1 MKGSRPSQAPLTA
14 DNDLSKTA
22 ETLAVIDAMVDGLND
37 HDIDRMDR
45 FFSKSFRWIGNAGCG
60 HKVGLSEFQ
69 ENWQRPFQNA
79 FSDKVC
85 VDEARV
91 TQGEWCS
98 AFGRQEAVHSGR
110 LYGHPSNSEKN

>member
-14 DNDLSKTA
+14 DNDLSKTT

-60 HKVGLSEFQ
+60 HKVGLNEFQ

-91 TQGEWCS
+91 TQGMVLCFWS
-98 AFGRQEAVHSGR
+98 PRGGAFRQ
-110 LYGHPSNSEKN
+110 LYGYPSNSEKN

>member
-14 DNDLSKTA
+14 DNDLSKTT

-60 HKVGLSEFQ
+60 HKVGLNEFQ

-79 FSDKVC
+79 FS
-85 VDEARV
+85 EI
-91 TQGEWCS
+91 
-98 AFGRQEAVHSGR
+98 GRAHV
-110 LYGHPSNSEKN
+110 